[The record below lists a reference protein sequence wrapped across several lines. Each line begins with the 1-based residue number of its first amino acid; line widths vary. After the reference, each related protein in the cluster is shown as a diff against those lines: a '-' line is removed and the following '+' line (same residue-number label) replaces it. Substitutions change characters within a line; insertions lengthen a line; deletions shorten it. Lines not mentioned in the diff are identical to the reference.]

1 MKETQS
7 PLSATEGEIRLLN
20 RLLTLAQ
27 NVKLLILERGQ
38 VRSAKSAKR

>member
-7 PLSATEGEIRLLN
+7 PLSATEGEIGLMDMLV
-20 RLLTLAQ
+20 TLAE

-38 VRSAKSAKR
+38 VRPARSAKR

>member
-7 PLSATEGEIRLLN
+7 PLFATEGEIGLLN
-20 RLLTLAQ
+20 MLVTLAK
-27 NVKLLILERGQ
+27 NVELLILERGQ